1 MLAWGFGDF
10 KGGEIFPWRNY
21 PLRNC
26 PRAKFPP
33 PLYGK
38 ASTSPTAFAESPAGR
53 LRCACV
59 KGHLGCNPLPHL
71 GGVFAERGH
80 SALTVPIITLLIMGT
95 PLKTTHL
102 QKCA

>member
-33 PLYGK
+33 PLYAKKEGEGEGEGQGRGMGFGCCT
-38 ASTSPTAFAESPAGR
+38 ALLLGPGIMNRGAVLGFEPSLPTSQRLGMRGR
-53 LRCACV
+53 LT
-59 KGHLGCNPLPHL
+59 G
-71 GGVFAERGH
+71 
-80 SALTVPIITLLIMGT
+80 
-95 PLKTTHL
+95 
-102 QKCA
+102 Q